1 MSGAGGAPG
10 SAQRAFLGW
19 RTTASAMLPI
29 WGALPFLSD
38 ELMRGGD
45 GFQDLA
51 FVILML
57 LGYCA
62 AVLVVIPAFTFSIGR
77 WVDGRTARRGTRRA
91 VIVFG
96 IYGLGFGVLLT
107 LLLGP
112 AALTPMGVVAMLA
125 APTLTAI
132 VARLLVQLT
141 GRAWFII
148 LWGTFALSTGLA
160 LALIVSLIISGQS

>member
-1 MSGAGGAPG
+1 MSGTGGAPG

-29 WGALPFLSD
+29 WVCVPFLSD
-38 ELMRGGD
+38 VLMRGGD

-51 FVILML
+51 FVILAL
-57 LGYCA
+57 LSYCA
-62 AVLVVIPAFTFSIGR
+62 AVLVVIPAFTFSLGR
-77 WVDGRTARRGTRRA
+77 WLDGRTARRGTRRA

-112 AALTPMGVVAMLA
+112 AALTPLGAVVMFL
-125 APTLTAI
+125 APTLTA
-132 VARLLVQLT
+132 VAGRLLAQLT
-141 GRAWFII
+141 GRAWFAI
-148 LWGTFALSTGLA
+148 LWGTFALAVGLA
-160 LALIVSLIISGQS
+160 LALIVALIISAQS